1 MIPQKNYYFALLCR
15 PGDDAPTLKR
25 AYRRIV
31 KHAHAD
37 ANTGSEQYRV
47 LCEAAVEAWE
57 VLGEATKRKE
67 YDAARAQWL
76 QRLGAVWCQGCGNG
90 LRLPDEGE
98 GLRCPI
104 CKTPVEELEPE
115 PEPKSAWKSSVVEPL
130 VESGVRIGGTVVDAS
145 EREAERLGRELMRQS
160 AQLLSG
166 LISSGFD
173 VARQKLKR
181 KGRLR

>member
-1 MIPQKNYYFALLCR
+1 M
-15 PGDDAPTLKR
+15 
-25 AYRRIV
+25 
-31 KHAHAD
+31 
-37 ANTGSEQYRV
+37 
-47 LCEAAVEAWE
+47 
-57 VLGEATKRKE
+57 
-67 YDAARAQWL
+67 
-76 QRLGAVWCQGCGNG
+76 
-90 LRLPDEGE
+90 
-98 GLRCPI
+98 RCPI